1 MLYAFCVA
9 GSTGQ
14 IELSKSDLQTMPIL
28 LPPVEEQREISE
40 AFHRVNDKL
49 QDEQET
55 KEDLQELKRGLKQDL
70 LTGKKRVDPEEA

>member
-14 IELSKSDLQTMPIL
+14 IELSKTDLQTMPIL

-40 AFHRVNDKL
+40 AFHRVNKKL

-55 KEDLQELKRGLKQDL
+55 KEELQNLKRGLMQDL
-70 LTGKKRVDPEEA
+70 LTGNVRVDAD